1 MQLKVQQKKG
11 YLLLGVS
18 VIHAINV
25 YVHLHLSRLNFFI
38 LAATFEIC
46 RSKSNFKRKTKRRKR
61 FSPLRSNEQCSDSQ

>member
-18 VIHAINV
+18 VIRDISV
-25 YVHLHLSRLNFFI
+25 SVHLHLRRLNFFI

-46 RSKSNFKRKTKRRKR
+46 NSKSSFKR
-61 FSPLRSNEQCSDSQ
+61 